1 MDRFFTWHV
10 DLEALT
16 AEAFAFVT
24 DPHASRNERAVIHAL
39 NDMRPEVVDVLE
51 AMVLDGTED
60 LADVAAY
67 LEAVFAP
74 RMPVQPSFG

>member
-10 DLEALT
+10 DLDALT
-16 AEAFAFVT
+16 KEAFAFVV
-24 DPHASRNERAVIHAL
+24 DPRASRNDRAVIHAL

-67 LEAVFAP
+67 LEAVFSTQIP
-74 RMPVQPSFG
+74 IQPSFG

>member
-1 MDRFFTWHV
+1 MDRFFSWHV
-10 DLEALT
+10 DLDALT
-16 AEAFAFVT
+16 TEAHAFVT
-24 DPHASRNERAVIHAL
+24 DPHASRNERTVIHAL

-60 LADVAAY
+60 RADVAAY

-74 RMPVQPSFG
+74 RMPVQPPPG